1 MLAIEFNECRSRM
14 ITKLLAKIF
23 GTQNEREIKRL
34 QPLVQKVNYLEA
46 EIQILSDEQL
56 KEKTGQFKEQ
66 ITAGRT
72 LDAILPE
79 AFAVVREMARR
90 KLGERHY
97 DVQLLGG
104 MILHEGKIAEMRTG
118 EGKTLVCTLPTYLN
132 ALEGKGVHIVTVND
146 YLARRDAEWMKPIYN
161 GLGLEV
167 GIIQNNMDDA
177 ERKKAYQ
184 ADITYGTN
192 NEYGFDYLR
201 DNMKFDLNDYV
212 QRDLH
217 YAIVDEV
224 DSILIDEARTPLI
237 ISGASERGSN
247 LYQIA
252 NRAILHLKKE
262 DYEIDEKA
270 RTVNLHE
277 SGIDKVEHLLGVGN
291 LYAPENILVLHH
303 ATQALRAQTLFKKD
317 VDYVVRDNE
326 VLIVDE
332 FTGRILAG
340 RRYSDGLHQA
350 LEAKEGVKVEREN
363 QTLASITLQNYFRLY
378 KKLAGMTGTAQTE
391 AAEFYKIY
399 KLGVVTVPTN
409 KPMIRIDEPDIIFLN
424 REDKYKAVIEDIK
437 RCSSRGQPVLV
448 GTIAVETSEY
458 LSHLLTIENVPH
470 NVLNAKQ
477 HAREADIVKEAGE
490 AGRVTIA
497 TNMAGRGTD
506 IKLGAGVL
514 ELGGLRII
522 GTERHE
528 SRRIDNQLRGRA
540 GRQGDPGSTK
550 FYLSMDDDLM
560 RIFGGE
566 KMKKRLER
574 IGMEAGE
581 SIEHPMISR
590 SIENAQEKVEKHNF
604 DIRKHL
610 LEYDDVLNQQRIVIY
625 KYRRQILE
633 SGNTITDLIA
643 DIFAEVVH
651 NLFGIYCPHET
662 VTKDSLD
669 ELFAALEKVTGFEKN
684 VFEKIGLSEK
694 FKTDNK
700 QTLIENLGYTI
711 KNRSTLENDVVE
723 YLCKEYMLFRERGER
738 LIVEEAE
745 KWVLLETVDHAWK
758 LHLQNIDHLKEGIGL
773 RGYGQRNP
781 LLEYKKESFF
791 EFEKM
796 MGQIKWDIAQRIF
809 RMKPDEYTASAI
821 QEIEHEKEREL
832 AEIKVGGDQSSEGQS
847 QTVRRASPKIG
858 RNDPCS
864 CGSGKKFKHCCG
876 R

>member
-1 MLAIEFNECRSRM
+1 M

-23 GTQNEREIKRL
+23 GTQNDREIKHL
-34 QPLVQKVNYLEA
+34 QPIVQKINGLEA
-46 EIQILSDEQL
+46 GMMALSDDQL
-56 KEKTGQFKEQ
+56 KACTGLYRER
-66 ITAGRT
+66 IAHGES
-72 LDAILPE
+72 LDSIMPE
-79 AFAVVREMARR
+79 AFATVREMARR

-97 DVQLLGG
+97 DVQLMGG
-104 MILHEGKIAEMRTG
+104 MILHQGKIAEMRTG
-118 EGKTLVCTLPTYLN
+118 EGKTLVSTLPTYLN
-132 ALEGKGVHIVTVND
+132 ALDGKGVHVVTVND
-146 YLARRDAEWMKPIYN
+146 YLAKRDAEWMSPIFT

-167 GIIQNNMDDA
+167 GVIQNNMEDD
-177 ERKKAYQ
+177 ERKKAYN

-201 DNMKFDLNDYV
+201 DNMKFDLKDYV
-212 QRDLH
+212 QRELH

-247 LYQIA
+247 LYQTA
-252 NRAILHLKKE
+252 NKAILHLVKE

-270 RTVNLHE
+270 RSVNLNE
-277 SGIDKVEHLLGVGN
+277 SGIDKLERLLTVEN

-303 ATQALRAQTLFKKD
+303 ATQALRAHTLFKID
-317 VDYVVRDNE
+317 VDYVVRENE

-332 FTGRILAG
+332 FTGRILSG

-378 KKLAGMTGTAQTE
+378 KKLSGMTGTAQTE

-409 KPMIRIDEPDIIFLN
+409 KPMVRDDQADIVFLN

-437 RCSSRGQPVLV
+437 DCTQRGQPVLV
-448 GTIAVETSEY
+448 GTIAIETSEY
-458 LSHLLTIENVPH
+458 ISHLLNQEAIPH

-477 HAREADIVKEAGE
+477 HSREADIVKEAGE
-490 AGRVTIA
+490 RSKITIA

-506 IKLGAGVL
+506 IKLGAGVYD
-514 ELGGLRII
+514 LGGLRII

-540 GRQGDPGSTK
+540 GRQGDPGSSK
-550 FYLSMDDDLM
+550 FYLSLDDDLM

-566 KMKKRLER
+566 TLKKRMARL
-574 IGMEAGE
+574 GMQPGE

-590 SIENAQEKVEKHNF
+590 SIEKAQEKVEKHNF

-633 SGNTITDLIA
+633 SAELITDMIK
-643 DIFAEVVH
+643 DIFADVIH
-651 NLFGIYCPHET
+651 GIFTIYCPHEQ
-662 VTKDSLD
+662 VSHEGLA
-669 ELFAALEKVTGFEKN
+669 ELFSSLEKLTGFEKKA
-684 VFEKIGLSEK
+684 FENAG
-694 FKTDNK
+694 
-700 QTLIENLGYTI
+700 I
-711 KNRSTLENDVVE
+711 KPGNRSILEHDIVDF
-723 YLCKEYMLFRERGER
+723 LCKEYELFRARGD
-738 LIVEEAE
+738 LAIVNEAE

-796 MGQIKWDIAQRIF
+796 MEQIKWDVAQRVF
-809 RMKPDEYTASAI
+809 RMKPDEYSASAI
-821 QEIEHEKEREL
+821 QEIEHEKEKAL
-832 AEIKVGGDQSSEGQS
+832 SEIQIGGDGSAQQAS
-847 QTVRRASPKIG
+847 QTVRRSEPKLG

-864 CGSGKKFKHCCG
+864 CGSGKKYKHCCG
-876 R
+876 K